1 MSGSV
6 DLVLIGRNEGDR
18 LARALRAARGQ
29 ARRLIYVDSGST
41 DGSVAAA
48 RAAGALVV
56 ELDMSVPFS
65 AARARN
71 AGFEAAQ
78 AKDPAPFVQFID
90 GDCALV
96 PGWLEAGEARLRQ
109 DDRLGLVTGWR
120 SEIAPEVSL
129 YNRICDHEW
138 RRPAGPIVACG
149 GDMMVRAEAFRQVGG
164 FNPAVIAAEDDD
176 FCLRLAEAGWALERL
191 PLEMTRHDAA
201 MTRFAQWWRRAVRAG
216 HGFAQVGALHPGHF
230 RVERRRV
237 LAYGLLLPLI
247 ALIGASHGPAV
258 PLLVAALY
266 TLSWQ
271 RSVRGLQAEGMAPGE
286 ARRQAAFL
294 TLSKFPNLLGMGK
307 YWLTRLARRSPKII
321 EYQ

>member
-1 MSGSV
+1 MSAAV
-6 DLVLIGRNEGDR
+6 DLVLIGRNEGAR
-18 LARALRAARGQ
+18 LERALRSAQGQ
-29 ARRLIYVDSGST
+29 ARRLVYVDSGST

-48 RAAGALVV
+48 RAAGATVV

-78 AKDPAPFVQFID
+78 ADDPAPFVQFID

-96 PGWLEAGEARLRQ
+96 PGWLAAAEARLSQ
-109 DDRLGLVTGWR
+109 DISLGLVTGWR
-120 SEIAPEVSL
+120 AEIAPEMSL

-149 GDMMVRAEAFRQVGG
+149 GDMMVRAEAFRQAGG

-176 FCLRLAEAGWALERL
+176 FCLRLAAAGWALERL
-191 PLEMTRHDAA
+191 PLEMSRHDAA
-201 MTRFAQWWRRAVRAG
+201 ITRFGQWWRRAVRAG

-230 RVERRRV
+230 RAERRRV
-237 LAYGLLLPLI
+237 LAYGLILPLI
-247 ALIGASHGPAV
+247 ALIGAAHGPVV
-258 PLLVAALY
+258 PVLVAALY
-266 TLSWQ
+266 ALSWQ
-271 RSVRGLQAEGMAPGE
+271 RSARGLQTEGMAPGE
-286 ARRQAAFL
+286 ARAQAVFL

-307 YWLTRLARRSPKII
+307 YWLTRLARRSPEII

>member
-1 MSGSV
+1 MSAAV
-6 DLVLIGRNEGDR
+6 DLVLIGRNEGAR
-18 LARALRAARGQ
+18 LERALRSAQGQ
-29 ARRLIYVDSGST
+29 ARRLVYVDSGST

-48 RAAGALVV
+48 RAAGARVV

-71 AGFEAAQ
+71 AGFDAAQ
-78 AKDPAPFVQFID
+78 AEDPAPFVQFID

-96 PGWLEAGEARLRQ
+96 PGWLDAGAARLSQ
-109 DDRLGLVTGWR
+109 DIGLGLVTGWR
-120 SEIAPEVSL
+120 AEIAPEASL

-138 RRPAGPIVACG
+138 RRPAGPIRACG
-149 GDMMVRAEAFRQVGG
+149 GDMMVRAEAFRQAGG

-201 MTRFAQWWRRAVRAG
+201 ITRFGQWWRRAVRAG

-230 RVERRRV
+230 RAERRRV
-237 LAYGLLLPLI
+237 LAYGLILPLI
-247 ALIGASHGPAV
+247 ALIGTAHGPVV
-258 PLLVAALY
+258 PVLVAALY
-266 TLSWQ
+266 ALSWQ
-271 RSVRGLQAEGMAPGE
+271 RSARGLRTEGLAPGE
-286 ARRQAAFL
+286 ARAQAVFL

-307 YWLTRLARRSPKII
+307 YWLTRLARRSPEII

>member
-1 MSGSV
+1 MSV
-6 DLVLIGRNEGDR
+6 DLVLIGRNEGER
-18 LARALRAARGQ
+18 LIRALHSARGQ

-56 ELDMSVPFS
+56 ELDMSIPFS

-78 AKDPAPFVQFID
+78 ATDPAPFVQFID

-96 PGWLEAGEARLRQ
+96 PGWLAAAEARLSQ
-109 DDRLGLVTGWR
+109 DDTLGLVTGWR
-120 SEIAPEVSL
+120 SEIAPEASL

-149 GDMMVRAEAFRQVGG
+149 GDMMVRAKAFAQAGG
-164 FNPAVIAAEDDD
+164 FDPTVIAAEDDD
-176 FCLRLAEAGWALERL
+176 FCLRLARAGWQLERL

-201 MTRFAQWWRRAVRAG
+201 MTHFAQWWRRAVRAG
-216 HGFAQVGALHPGHF
+216 HGFAQVGLRHPGHF
-230 RVERRRV
+230 RTEQRRV
-237 LAYGLLLPLI
+237 LAWGLVLPVI
-247 ALIGASHGPAV
+247 ALVGAAKGPAV
-258 PLLVAALY
+258 PVLVVLLYA
-266 TLSWQ
+266 LSWL
-271 RSVRGLQAEGMAPGE
+271 RSAKGLRAEGMPAAE
-286 ARRQAAFL
+286 ARKQALLL
-294 TLSKFPNLLGMGK
+294 TLSKFPNLIGMGK
-307 YWLTRLARRSPKII
+307 YWLTHLARRRPRII